1 VELKKFGGGGAPQ
14 GQPQNMQRQVE
25 YQRDQM
31 NRQDE
36 ALEEI
41 LSGVH
46 GLKSH
51 AIDIGE
57 EAEDQTRML
66 DEIGN
71 ATEHAE
77 GGSILRFFSLTA
89 HYH

>member
-1 VELKKFGGGGAPQ
+1 VELKNLGGGGTPK
-14 GQPQNMQRQVE
+14 GQPQNMERHVN
-25 YQRDQM
+25 YQRAQM

-41 LSGVH
+41 LSGVQ

-66 DEIGN
+66 DEIGT
-71 ATEHAE
+71 ATQNAE
-77 GGSILRFFSLTA
+77 GKPYASGLFQWICF
-89 HYH
+89 